1 MRTEISKFSSDV
13 TGWASGRS
21 LRYDMSFKQV
31 RTEFLIGAASLSTIR
46 TEIGMR
52 LPLSV
57 RTNTV
62 AISRP
67 LLVLQRTTL
76 ILFHDELAEGVGD

>member
-31 RTEFLIGAASLSTIR
+31 RTEFIIGAASLGTIR
-46 TEIGMR
+46 TGIRMR

-57 RTNTV
+57 RTNNVATSRLLGEDTCAPKDDTDTV
-62 AISRP
+62 SR
-67 LLVLQRTTL
+67 
-76 ILFHDELAEGVGD
+76 